1 MEVSGTVLQ
10 RITNIYGAGIDN
22 LSSPRRLASGGSVD
36 VGGDGSRFNGRVRGI
51 RVSVRARSDSGF
63 SDNGHLQYYKA
74 STPRCGVR
82 DKQQGSAV
90 LTAKKKMKLLKGL
103 SKGLLMASELGF
115 YLDTE
120 KLNLLGEVPGKLTS
134 DAAEVLLKQL
144 EQLKAEKKEMKRV
157 KKQEK
162 AKLKAARMKTAPDC
176 ESSSSSSSES
186 SDSDRGEMV
195 DMRSLRASTALA
207 SATVDQLQSPVQEA
221 AVLSPPSSLPQGRT
235 TNENPFELGAY
246 SSDTSISSINVGSK
260 FDNVATTTA
269 PQKRIE
275 VCMGN
280 KCKKSGAPAL
290 LQEFERVVG
299 TEGAVVG
306 CKCMGKCKTGPN
318 VRVQNSVGEGLTEGL
333 NNDSVKIP
341 ANPLFIGVSLEDVDA
356 IVASLFGDNQSDPSS
371 DAAAAP

>member
-51 RVSVRARSDSGF
+51 RVSVRAIGITRRRRPGAVF
-63 SDNGHLQYYKA
+63 
-74 STPRCGVR
+74 R

-90 LTAKKKMKLLKGL
+90 LTAKKDETAQGM